1 MIRRTVYL
9 VLLAAGL
16 FGQQTR
22 DLQYEPEQPVNSLKD
37 RGTRWALVVG
47 ISNHQHLPPAAQLR
61 FAHRDAED
69 FAAFLST
76 VPGGAL
82 PASHIRLL
90 TNERAT
96 LAAIRAALHT
106 WLVQSAGPDDVVY
119 VFFAGHGVVGDQEEA
134 YFVANDSDP
143 QNLHATAL
151 SFREVDAT
159 LSGRLRAGLVMMVA
173 DACRSGRLGWSSYAP
188 DAPSRAAVPMAAIGQ
203 GDRSFLK
210 LLATRASERSFEDER
225 WGGGHG
231 VFTYTLLEGLR
242 GKARRD
248 STQTIRAA
256 DVIDY
261 VARIV
266 PEETRAQQHPRVAG
280 NFDARLALA
289 QGGTVRAG
297 SIIGGSLEF
306 AGPAGTAVYVD
317 DGFRGKI
324 QPSGILRVDGTFTQ
338 VRVSADLP
346 DGTAV
351 SGTVTVRGGV
361 NRVTIQ
367 PPDTDRLMQLRAR
380 LRSGQALEAW
390 DSFSSQAFPSS
401 QRATAVA
408 LMSDALEDLGQACVS
423 DYVQSTATG
432 LKKLML
438 RRAVAAYDRLQ
449 TLRPNDPDIE
459 TRKVFC
465 RGRLQ
470 IADGQFAD
478 AVTSL
483 QESLRRDPQ
492 FACAHNALG
501 VALDRLNRK
510 AEARQAFQ
518 RAAQLTPE
526 WGLPPFQIAS
536 QLIAAGQL
544 REALPYLENAVKYNP
559 RAIGT
564 RWSLLRLNRL
574 LGHPAEAE
582 RVGLDLLQLNPNYA
596 PAYMELGL
604 TYEAAGNP
612 AKAAESYDTYLLLA
626 PNYADSTEVRSRA
639 ERLRTRP
646 ATRTA
651 PTLKRSNGR

>member
-1 MIRRTVYL
+1 MRRSVP
-9 VLLAAGL
+9 LLL
-16 FGQQTR
+16 LTTILLGQQAR
-22 DLQYEPEQPVNSLKD
+22 DLQFEPEQPVNSLKD

-69 FAAFLST
+69 FAGFLRT
-76 VPGGAL
+76 IPGGAL

-96 LAAIRAALHT
+96 LAAIRASLHT

-119 VFFAGHGVVGDQEEA
+119 VFFAGHGVVGEQDEA
-134 YFVANDSDP
+134 YFVAHDSDP
-143 QNLHATAL
+143 QNLHATGL

-159 LSGRLRAGLVMMVA
+159 LSNRLRAGLVMMVA
-173 DACRSGRLGWSSYAP
+173 DACRSGRLGWSSFAP
-188 DAPSRAAVPMAAIGQ
+188 DAPSRAGVPIAAIGQ

-210 LLATRASERSFEDER
+210 LLSTRPSERSFEDER

-231 VFTYTLLEGLR
+231 VFTHTLLEGLR
-242 GKARRD
+242 GKALRD
-248 STQTIRAA
+248 PTQPIRAS

-289 QGGTVRAG
+289 VAPPRAG
-297 SIIGGSLEF
+297 TATAASLEF
-306 AGPAGTAVYVD
+306 AGPPGTAIYVD
-317 DGFRGKI
+317 DIFRGRI
-324 QPSGILRVDGTFTQ
+324 RPTGTLRVEGLTGTQ
-338 VRVSADLP
+338 SRVSADLP
-346 DGTAV
+346 DGTILG
-351 SGTVTVRGGV
+351 GTIVARSGV
-361 NRVTIQ
+361 NRVNIQ
-367 PPDTDRLMQLRAR
+367 PPDTERLIQLRTR
-380 LRSGQALEAW
+380 IQGGQALEAW
-390 DSFSSQAFPSS
+390 DSYASQPFPAS
-401 QRATAVA
+401 QRAVAAA
-408 LMSDALEDLGQACVS
+408 LMSDGLEDLGQACVS

-432 LKKLML
+432 PKKAML
-438 RRAVAAYDRLQ
+438 RRAVAAYERLQ
-449 TLRPNDPDIE
+449 TFRPNDPAIE
-459 TRKVFC
+459 TWKVFC

-492 FACAHNALG
+492 FACAQNALG

-510 AEARQAFQ
+510 AEARQAFE
-518 RAAQLTPE
+518 RAAKLTPE

-544 REALPYLENAVKYNP
+544 REALPHLENAVKYNP
-559 RAIGT
+559 RSVGT

-574 LGHPAEAE
+574 LGRPAEAE
-582 RVGLDLLQLNPNYA
+582 RVGQELVKLSPNYA
-596 PAYMELGL
+596 PAYIELGL

-612 AKAAESYDTYLLLA
+612 VKAAEQYDLYLLLA
-626 PNYADSTEVRSRA
+626 PNFADSTEVRSRA
-639 ERLRTRP
+639 ERIRAQASRP
-646 ATRTA
+646 V
-651 PTLKRSNGR
+651 PTLKRK

>member
-1 MIRRTVYL
+1 MRRTVPLLL
-9 VLLAAGL
+9 VATTL

-22 DLQYEPEQPVNSLKD
+22 DLQFEPEQPANPLKD

-69 FAAFLST
+69 FAGFLRT
-76 VPGGAL
+76 IPGGAL

-96 LAAIRAALHT
+96 LAAIRASLHT
-106 WLVQSAGPDDVVY
+106 WLVQSAGPEDVVY
-119 VFFAGHGVVGDQEEA
+119 VFFAGHGVVGERDEA

-143 QNLHATAL
+143 QNLHATGL
-151 SFREVDAT
+151 SFREVDST
-159 LSGRLRAGLVMMVA
+159 LSNRLRAGLVMVVA
-173 DACRSGRLGWSSYAP
+173 DACRAGRLGWSSYAP
-188 DAPSRAAVPMAAIGQ
+188 DAPSRAGGPMAAIGQ

-242 GKARRD
+242 GKAHTD
-248 STQTIRAA
+248 PSQPIRALE
-256 DVIDY
+256 VIDY

-289 QGGTVRAG
+289 VAPPRAE
-297 SIIGGSLEF
+297 SATAASLEL
-306 AGPAGTAVYVD
+306 AGPPGTAIYVD
-317 DGFRGKI
+317 DIFRGKI
-324 QPSGILRVDGTFTQ
+324 RPTGTLRVEGLAGRES
-338 VRVSADLP
+338 RVSADLP
-346 DGTAV
+346 DGTIV
-351 SGTVTVRGGV
+351 GGTVVVRSGV

-367 PPDTDRLMQLRAR
+367 PPGTDRLLQLRTR
-380 LRSGQALEAW
+380 IQSGQALEAW
-390 DSFSSQAFPSS
+390 DAYSSQPFPAP
-401 QRATAVA
+401 QRAVAAA
-408 LMSDALEDLGQACVS
+408 LMSDALEELGQGCVS

-432 LKKLML
+432 PKKAML
-438 RRAVAAYDRLQ
+438 RRAVAAYERLQ
-449 TLRPNDPDIE
+449 TLRPNDPEIE
-459 TRKVFC
+459 TRRIFC

-470 IADGQFAD
+470 IAEGQFAD
-478 AVTSL
+478 AVISL
-483 QESLRRDPQ
+483 RESLRRDPQ
-492 FACAHNALG
+492 FACAQNALG

-510 AEARQAFQ
+510 AEARQAFE
-518 RAAQLTPE
+518 RAATLTPE

-544 REALPYLENAVKYNP
+544 REALPHLENAVRYNP
-559 RAIGT
+559 RSVGT

-574 LGHPAEAE
+574 LGRPAEAE
-582 RVGLDLLQLNPNYA
+582 RVGLELVKLNPNYA

-604 TYEAAGNP
+604 TYEGAGNLV
-612 AKAAESYDTYLLLA
+612 KAAEAYDLYLLLA
-626 PNYADSTEVRSRA
+626 PNFADSTEVRSRTA
-639 ERLRTRP
+639 RIRAQGSRP
-646 ATRTA
+646 V
-651 PTLKRSNGR
+651 PTLKRK

>member
-1 MIRRTVYL
+1 MRKRTVP
-9 VLLAAGL
+9 LLLLTAIL

-22 DLQYEPEQPVNSLKD
+22 DLQFEPEQPVNPLKD

-76 VPGGAL
+76 IPGGAL

-119 VFFAGHGVVGDQEEA
+119 VFFAGHGVVGEQDEA
-134 YFVANDSDP
+134 YFVAHDSDP

-159 LSGRLRAGLVMMVA
+159 LSNRLRAGLVMMVA

-188 DAPSRAAVPMAAIGQ
+188 DAPSRAGVPMAAIGQ

-248 STQTIRAA
+248 SSQTIRAA

-289 QGGTVRAG
+289 QGGTIVVG
-297 SIIGGSLEF
+297 SATGGSLEF
-306 AGPAGTAVYVD
+306 VGPPGTAIYVD

-324 QPSGILRVDGTFTQ
+324 RPTGILRVDGAMMQ
-338 VRVSADLP
+338 SRVSADLP
-346 DGTAV
+346 DGTSA
-351 SGTVTVRGGV
+351 SGTVLVHSGV

-367 PPDTDRLMQLRAR
+367 PPGTDRLMQLRMR
-380 LRSGQALEAW
+380 IRNGLALEAW
-390 DSFSSQAFPSS
+390 DVYSSQAFPAS
-401 QRATAVA
+401 QRAVAAA

-432 LKKLML
+432 PKKAML
-438 RRAVAAYDRLQ
+438 RSAVAAYERLQ

-459 TRKVFC
+459 TRRIFC

-470 IADGQFAD
+470 IAEGQFAD

-483 QESLRRDPQ
+483 RQSLRRDSQ
-492 FACAHNALG
+492 FACAQNALG

-510 AEARQAFQ
+510 AEARQAFE
-518 RAAQLTPE
+518 RAARLTPE
-526 WGLPPFQIAS
+526 WGLPPFEIAS

-544 REALPYLENAVKYNP
+544 RDALPHLENAVKYNP
-559 RAIGT
+559 RSVGT

-574 LGHPAEAE
+574 LGRPAEAE
-582 RVGLDLLQLNPNYA
+582 RAGLELLKLNPNYA

-604 TYEAAGNP
+604 TYEAEGNLTKAGE
-612 AKAAESYDTYLLLA
+612 AYDLYLLLA
-626 PNYADSTEVRSRA
+626 PNYADSSEVRSRA
-639 ERLRTRP
+639 ERIRARP
-646 ATRTA
+646 SRAA
-651 PTLKRSNGR
+651 PALKRK

>member
-1 MIRRTVYL
+1 MKRTLPVL
-9 VLLAAGL
+9 LLAAGL
-16 FGQQTR
+16 CGQQAR
-22 DLQYEPEQPVNSLKD
+22 DLQFEPEQPINPFND

-76 VPGGAL
+76 IPGGAL
-82 PASHIRLL
+82 PAGHIRLL

-106 WLVQSAGPDDVVY
+106 WLVQSAGPDDVAY
-119 VFFAGHGVVGDQEEA
+119 VFFAGHGVVGEREEA
-134 YFVANDSDP
+134 YFVAHDSDP

-159 LSGRLRAGLVMMVA
+159 LSTRLRAGLVMMVA
-173 DACRSGRLGWSSYAP
+173 DACRSGRIGWSSYAP
-188 DAPSRAAVPMAAIGQ
+188 DAPSRAGVPMAAIGQ

-248 STQTIRAA
+248 SSQTIRAA

-266 PEETRAQQHPRVAG
+266 PQETRAQQHPRVAG

-289 QGGTVRAG
+289 QGGTIVAG
-297 SIIGGSLEF
+297 SAAEGSLEF
-306 AGPAGTAVYVD
+306 VGPPGTAIYLD

-324 QPSGILRVDGTFTQ
+324 RPTGILRVDGAMMQ
-338 VRVSADLP
+338 SRVSADLP
-346 DGTAV
+346 DGTV
-351 SGTVTVRGGV
+351 VGGTVLVRAGV
-361 NRVTIQ
+361 NRVTILA
-367 PPDTDRLMQLRAR
+367 PDTGRLMQLRIR
-380 LRSGQALEAW
+380 IQNGRPLEAW
-390 DSFSSQAFPSS
+390 DIYSSQPFPAS
-401 QRATAVA
+401 QRAVAAA
-408 LMSDALEDLGQACVS
+408 LMSDALENLGQACVG

-432 LKKLML
+432 SKNAML
-438 RRAVAAYDRLQ
+438 RSAVAAYERLQ
-449 TLRPNDPDIE
+449 TLRPNDPEIE
-459 TRKVFC
+459 TRRIFC
-465 RGRLQ
+465 KGRMQ

-483 QESLRRDPQ
+483 RESLRRDPQ
-492 FACAHNALG
+492 FACAQNALG

-510 AEARQAFQ
+510 AEARQAFE
-518 RAAQLTPE
+518 RAARLTPE

-544 REALPYLENAVKYNP
+544 REALPHLENAVKYNP
-559 RAIGT
+559 RSVGT

-574 LGHPAEAE
+574 LGRPAEAE
-582 RVGLDLLQLNPNYA
+582 RAGLELLKLNPNYA

-604 TYEAAGNP
+604 TYEAEGNFEKAGE
-612 AKAAESYDTYLLLA
+612 AYDTYLLLA
-626 PNYADSTEVRSRA
+626 PNYADSTEVRSRV
-639 ERLRTRP
+639 ERIRARP
-646 ATRTA
+646 SRAV
-651 PTLKRSNGR
+651 PILKRK